1 MARGTNERTEP
12 HFNIGTI
19 GHAEHGKATLA
30 AAIARVQSDRGR
42 IGGRVVD
49 ISDAAI
55 QTARV
60 DYKPKDRRFTQSDY
74 KVTAGEAQIDGAVL
88 VVSAAEGPMPET
100 LEHLQLARQM
110 NIPLLAVF
118 LNKVD
123 LVRDKE
129 MVEIVEMEMRE
140 LLSEFGY
147 SGDDIPFVA
156 GSALNALDS
165 GDDACI
171 VDLVF
176 AVDEY
181 IFEQDI
187 AR

>member
-12 HFNIGTI
+12 HFNIGII
-19 GHAEHGKATLA
+19 GHAEHGKTTLA
-30 AAIARVQSDRGR
+30 AAVARVQSDRGR

-74 KVTAGEAQIDGAVL
+74 KMTAGEAQIDGVVL
-88 VVSAAEGPMPET
+88 VVSATDGPTPET

-110 NIPLLAVF
+110 DIPLLAVF

-129 MVEIVEMEMRE
+129 MVEIVEMEMGE

-147 SGDDIPFVA
+147 DDIPFVA
-156 GSALNALDS
+156 GSALNALES

-171 VDLVF
+171 VDLMF

-181 IFEQDI
+181 ISEQEQDI